1 MSYQYYN
8 HRFAVSLSNLLVISF
23 VAVILLSSCAP
34 QIRKPVPVY
43 PGKESL
49 AESLSILRSRSQN
62 VPPLKANGR
71 CRLQYYTDG
80 KKHKENFPVKLW
92 VNPPDEIY
100 LQGDIAFNP
109 KGLIA
114 GSNEHEFWLAIKPKE
129 INSYWW
135 GQWTEGTSTGKLM
148 LSPKIML
155 DAFGIVEI
163 GSEEKWSLSNE
174 GAFDVLTKRNEQAA
188 IIKNIYIYNSR
199 DYLIKKIEYF
209 DTDGQAAVLAE
220 LGRYKEVLKG
230 FIVPTLIKII
240 NRADGE
246 KEDSVQISLGSIKSM
261 SFSDKQ
267 RRHLFIRPQPQGFKN
282 IYKIVDSNTV
292 EQP

>member
-1 MSYQYYN
+1 M
-8 HRFAVSLSNLLVISF
+8 
-23 VAVILLSSCAP
+23 
-34 QIRKPVPVY
+34 
-43 PGKESL
+43 
-49 AESLSILRSRSQN
+49 
-62 VPPLKANGR
+62 
-71 CRLQYYTDG
+71 
-80 KKHKENFPVKLW
+80 KLW

-114 GSNEHEFWLAIKPKE
+114 GSNEQEFWLAIKPKE

-135 GQWTEGTSTGKLM
+135 GQWTEKTSTGKLM
-148 LSPKIML
+148 LSPKIVL
-155 DAFGIVEI
+155 DALGIVEI

-174 GAFDVLTKRNEQAA
+174 GAFDVLIKRNEQAA
-188 IIKNIYIYNSR
+188 IVKKIYIYNSR

-209 DTDGQAAVLAE
+209 NANGQAAVIAE
-220 LGRYKEVLKG
+220 LGRYKEVLKD
-230 FIVPTLIKII
+230 FFVPTFIKII

-246 KEDSVQISLGSIKSM
+246 KEDSVQITLGSIKSM

-267 RRHLFIRPQPQGFKN
+267 RRRLFIRPQPQGFKN